1 MMDSLGGFDFLDSNA
16 GDGANTGALVAANA
30 VFGKKMQAIVAIFGE
45 GGFFMGV
52 RKGYT
57 ACRGLRK
64 VVNSSGTSVNSLEEV
79 LEGELEAG
87 PEAAHSS
94 KKQNYYLVMASTAA
108 SAAQRA
114 PSI

>member
-1 MMDSLGGFDFLDSNA
+1 VVNVKAGDVELFRVAARCMMDSLGGFDFLDSNA

-57 ACRGLRK
+57 ARSRACPLI
-64 VVNSSGTSVNSLEEV
+64 NSR
-79 LEGELEAG
+79 
-87 PEAAHSS
+87 
-94 KKQNYYLVMASTAA
+94 
-108 SAAQRA
+108 RA
-114 PSI
+114 PAKSSPKVF